1 MDFKIYLILMPT
13 FCFLHTELEMLGSLQ
28 NELLLCLLVKN
39 GLGLSSETHLF
50 RVVTAFSLRKIGGFS
65 GLILGNLVNG
75 VLAAFFALAEGFAL
89 FRYIHH
95 FYVFFDLFFDVLGK
109 MIEHQTSAIF

>member
-28 NELLLCLLVKN
+28 NELLLCFLVKN

-75 VLAAFFALAEGFAL
+75 VLAAFFCPCRRFCALSVHSPFL
-89 FRYIHH
+89 C
-95 FYVFFDLFFDVLGK
+95 FF
-109 MIEHQTSAIF
+109 